1 MLVKKYKTDQ
11 VSPDQYKEAEFNH
24 DHDIFDS
31 HKFISSGDSG
41 SFELH
46 ILIFKEK
53 GAKKSDAYELG
64 FGKWDSKSNTLDDL
78 FETNNNDV
86 DQILA
91 TVAEKALEFL
101 LNHPNARIFATGST
115 PGRTRLYQRQIAK
128 NLDIIPPSLRV
139 QGVSVKDNSGWSDFQ
154 KGINYDAF
162 LLSAK

>member
-1 MLVKKYKTDQ
+1 MLVKKYTTDQ
-11 VSPDQYKEAEFNH
+11 VSPDQYKGAQFYES
-24 DHDIFDS
+24 HDIFDS
-31 HKFISSGDSG
+31 HKFMSTGQNG

-53 GAKKSDAYELG
+53 GADKNEAYELG
-64 FGKWDSKSNTLDDL
+64 FGKWDSASKELDDL
-78 FETNNNDV
+78 FETNNKDV

-101 LNHPNARIFATGST
+101 KRYQNAQIFATGST
-115 PGRTRLYQRQIAK
+115 AGRTRLYQRQIAR
-128 NLDIIPPSLRV
+128 NLDIIPPSLRI
-139 QGVSVKDNSGWSDFQ
+139 QGGSIKSNPGWSDFQ